1 MGYFTDCDFDSTL
14 DMIDCVNEVVERH
27 VRKMDRVSPSDLGLD
42 LRCGPVYIDR
52 AEEVITVS
60 HSSAIDYYG
69 GFEYIKEGEG
79 RIACGDYTFYTTESS
94 RVQECFDYLNE
105 QENDDDGQPTEQEE
119 WASFDPDC

>member
-27 VRKMDRVSPSDLGLD
+27 VRKMERSSPAQLGLD
-42 LRCGPVYIDR
+42 VRCGPVYIDL
-52 AEEVITVS
+52 AEEVIAVT

-79 RIACGDYTFYTTESS
+79 RTTCGSYTFFNTESS
-94 RVQECFDYLNE
+94 RVQDCFDHLNE
-105 QENDDDGQPTEQEE
+105 TEQETE
-119 WASFDPDC
+119 SETD